1 MVKCSTTADAAQKWA
16 NILCLVLTNKG
27 QPDFR
32 CKKTPTDGAHIFFR
46 PAAATKF
53 DANDEADGYIT
64 KIMMMLRS
72 H

>member
-1 MVKCSTTADAAQKWA
+1 MKRSTTADTAQKWA
-16 NILCLVLTNKG
+16 NILCLVLTNTHK
-27 QPDFR
+27 PDFR
-32 CKKTPTDGAHIFFR
+32 CKKNPTDGAHIFFQ